1 MNKGQS
7 LGDNISVV
15 IYEIMITC
23 IWDSKVSL
31 VCVYWSS
38 FRRSKNFFFSSNL
51 PFIKFNAV
59 QLQYHLD

>member
-7 LGDNISVV
+7 LGDHISVV
-15 IYEIMITC
+15 IYEIMITG
-23 IWDSKVSL
+23 IWDSKASL

-38 FRRSKNFFFSSNL
+38 FRRSKTFFFSSNL
-51 PFIKFNAV
+51 LFIKFNAV